1 MTLRTVVVDDEVL
14 PRQRVA
20 DLVRGDARLELVGEA
35 DDGRS
40 ALDLIVEQRPALV
53 FLDIQMPELDGFQ
66 VIAALDDDVLPA
78 VVFVTAYDAY
88 AIRAFEVD
96 AIDYLLKP
104 VNTDRFD
111 AAVSRVATRLG
122 ASPSQSETAVR
133 SLATRASE
141 SRATP
146 IVRFVARRGAK
157 HYFIR
162 ASDID
167 WIEADGNYL
176 RLWTGDRS
184 HLVRET
190 MKVAE
195 ERLDESRF
203 VRIHRSTIVAI
214 DRIASIQAQDSGD
227 YLVTMAGGA
236 KLTSSRGYADRI
248 RGLLR

>member
-1 MTLRTVVVDDEVL
+1 MTLRTVVVDDEAL

-20 DLVRGDARLELVGEA
+20 DLVRGDNRLALVGEA
-35 DDGRS
+35 DDGRA
-40 ALDLIVEQRPALV
+40 ALDLIVEQRPDLV

-66 VIAALDDDVLPA
+66 VIAALEDDVLPA
-78 VVFVTAYDAY
+78 IVFVTAYDAY

-104 VNTDRFD
+104 INAERFD
-111 AAVSRVATRLG
+111 AAVARVISRLRNAESG
-122 ASPSQSETAVR
+122 GDAAVR
-133 SLATRASE
+133 TVASRASE
-141 SRATP
+141 VRNTP

-162 ASDID
+162 TSDID

-190 MKVAE
+190 MKAAE
-195 ERLDESRF
+195 ERLDAASF

-214 DRIASIQAQDSGD
+214 DRIESIQAQDNGD
-227 YLVTMAGGA
+227 YVVTMRGGA
-236 KLTSSRGYADRI
+236 KLASSRGYADRI

>member
-1 MTLRTVVVDDEVL
+1 MTLRTVVVDDESL

-20 DLVRGDARLELVGEA
+20 DLVRGDSRLALVGEA
-35 DDGRS
+35 DDGRT
-40 ALDLIVEQRPALV
+40 ALDLIVEQRPDLV

-66 VIAALDDDVLPA
+66 VIAALDDDTLPA
-78 VVFVTAYDAY
+78 IVFVTAYDAY

-104 VNTDRFD
+104 VNTERFD
-111 AAVSRVATRLG
+111 AAVARVVGRLRNPQPNSD
-122 ASPSQSETAVR
+122 AAVR
-133 SLATRASE
+133 TLATRASE
-141 SRATP
+141 TRTMT

-162 ASDID
+162 PADID

-190 MKVAE
+190 MKAAE
-195 ERLDESRF
+195 ERLDAASF

-214 DRIASIQAQDSGD
+214 DRIESIQAQDNGD
-227 YLVTMAGGA
+227 YIVTMQTGA
-236 KLTSSRGYADRI
+236 KLASSRGYADRI

>member
-1 MTLRTVVVDDEVL
+1 MTLRTVVVDDEAL

-20 DLVRGDARLELVGEA
+20 DLVRADNRLVLVGEA

-40 ALDLIVEQRPALV
+40 ALDVIVEQRPDLV

-66 VIAALDDDVLPA
+66 VIAALDDDAIPA
-78 VVFVTAYDAY
+78 IVFVTAYDAY

-104 VNTDRFD
+104 VNAERFD
-111 AAVSRVATRLG
+111 AAVTRVVARLDD
-122 ASPSQSETAVR
+122 AERLPEAAVR
-133 SLATRASE
+133 TLASRASQA
-141 SRATP
+141 RGAP
-146 IVRFVARRGAK
+146 IGRFVARRGAK

-162 ASDID
+162 TSDID

-190 MKVAE
+190 MKAAE
-195 ERLDESRF
+195 ERLDAAAF

-214 DRIASIQAQDSGD
+214 DRIESIQAQDNGD
-227 YLVTMAGGA
+227 YVVTMQSGA
-236 KLTSSRGYADRI
+236 KLASSRGYADRI

>member
-1 MTLRTVVVDDEVL
+1 MTLRTVVVDDEAL

-20 DLVRGDARLELVGEA
+20 DLVRGDSRLLLVGEA
-35 DDGRS
+35 DDGRA
-40 ALDLIVEQRPALV
+40 ALDVIVDQRPDLV

-78 VVFVTAYDAY
+78 IVFVTAYDAY

-104 VNTDRFD
+104 VNAERFD
-111 AAVSRVATRLG
+111 AAVTRVVGRLHEARSG
-122 ASPSQSETAVR
+122 PDAAVR
-133 SLATRASE
+133 SLASKASETRA
-141 SRATP
+141 AP
-146 IVRFVARRGAK
+146 LVRFVARRGAK

-162 ASDID
+162 TGDID

-190 MKVAE
+190 MKDAE
-195 ERLDESRF
+195 ERLDPASF

-214 DRIASIQAQDSGD
+214 DRIDSIQAQENGD
-227 YLVTMAGGA
+227 YLVTMRGGA
-236 KLTSSRGYADRI
+236 KLASSRGYADRI

>member
-1 MTLRTVVVDDEVL
+1 MTLRTVVIDDEAL

-20 DLVRGDARLELVGEA
+20 DLVRGDSRLALVGEA
-35 DDGRS
+35 DDGRT
-40 ALDLIVEQRPALV
+40 ALDLIVEQRPDLV

-78 VVFVTAYDAY
+78 IVFVTAYDAY

-104 VNTDRFD
+104 VNAERFD
-111 AAVSRVATRLG
+111 AAVSRVEGRRHNAEQR
-122 ASPSQSETAVR
+122 SDTAVR
-133 SLATRASE
+133 TVASRASE
-141 SRATP
+141 VRDVP
-146 IVRFVARRGAK
+146 LVRFVARRGAK

-162 ASDID
+162 TSDID

-190 MKVAE
+190 MKAAE
-195 ERLDESRF
+195 ERLDASSF

-214 DRIASIQAQDSGD
+214 DRIESIQAQDNGD
-227 YLVTMAGGA
+227 YVVTMQRGA
-236 KLTSSRGYADRI
+236 KLASSRGYADRI

>member
-1 MTLRTVVVDDEVL
+1 MTLRTVVVDDEAL
-14 PRQRVA
+14 PRQRVS
-20 DLVRGDARLELVGEA
+20 DLVRGDKRLLLVGEA
-35 DDGRS
+35 DDGRA
-40 ALDLIVEQRPALV
+40 ALDVIVDQRPDLV

-66 VIAALDDDVLPA
+66 VIAALDDDALPA
-78 VVFVTAYDAY
+78 IVFVTAYDAY

-104 VNTDRFD
+104 VNTERFD
-111 AAVSRVATRLG
+111 AAVTRVVNRLRDARPG
-122 ASPSQSETAVR
+122 ADAAVRTLASKASETRGAP
-133 SLATRASE
+133 L
-141 SRATP
+141 
-146 IVRFVARRGAK
+146 VRFVARRGTK

-162 ASDID
+162 AGDID

-190 MKVAE
+190 MKGAE
-195 ERLDESRF
+195 ERLDPATF

-214 DRIASIQAQDSGD
+214 DRIDSIQAQDNGD
-227 YLVTMAGGA
+227 YLVTMQSGA
-236 KLTSSRGYADRI
+236 RLATSRGYADRI

>member
-1 MTLRTVVVDDEVL
+1 MTLRTIIVDDEAL

-20 DLVRGDARLELVGEA
+20 DLVRADRRLVLTGEA
-35 DDGRS
+35 DDGRA
-40 ALDLIVEQRPALV
+40 ALDLIVDQRPDLV

-66 VIAALDDDVLPA
+66 VIAALDDDALPA
-78 VVFVTAYDAY
+78 IVFVTAYDAY

-104 VNTDRFD
+104 VNAERFE
-111 AAVSRVATRLG
+111 AAVTRVVARLHD
-122 ASPSQSETAVR
+122 AEPRPETAVR
-133 SLATRASE
+133 TLASRASE
-141 SRATP
+141 ARGAP
-146 IVRFVARRGAK
+146 IARFVARRGAK

-162 ASDID
+162 TSDID

-190 MKVAE
+190 MKAAE
-195 ERLDESRF
+195 ERLDAATF

-214 DRIASIQAQDSGD
+214 DRIESIQAQDNGD
-227 YLVTMAGGA
+227 YVVTMQGGV
-236 KLTSSRGYADRI
+236 KLASSRGYADRI

>member
-1 MTLRTVVVDDEVL
+1 MTLRTVVVDDEAL

-20 DLVRGDARLELVGEA
+20 DLVRGDKRLLLVGEA

-40 ALDLIVEQRPALV
+40 ALDVIVDQRPELV

-78 VVFVTAYDAY
+78 IVFVTAYDAY

-104 VNTDRFD
+104 VNTERFD
-111 AAVSRVATRLG
+111 AAVTRVVNRLRDARPG
-122 ASPSQSETAVR
+122 ADAAVRTLASKASETRGAP
-133 SLATRASE
+133 L
-141 SRATP
+141 
-146 IVRFVARRGAK
+146 VRFVARRGTK

-162 ASDID
+162 AGDID

-190 MKVAE
+190 MKGAE
-195 ERLDESRF
+195 ERLDPATF

-214 DRIASIQAQDSGD
+214 DRIDSIQAQDNGD
-227 YLVTMAGGA
+227 YLVTMQSGA
-236 KLTSSRGYADRI
+236 RLATSRGYADRI

>member
-1 MTLRTVVVDDEVL
+1 MTLRTIVVDDEAL

-20 DLVRGDARLELVGEA
+20 DLVRADRRLVLTGEA
-35 DDGRS
+35 DDGRV
-40 ALDLIVEQRPALV
+40 ALDLIVDQRPDLV

-78 VVFVTAYDAY
+78 IVFVTAYDAY

-104 VNTDRFD
+104 VNAERFD
-111 AAVSRVATRLG
+111 AAVTRVVARLHE
-122 ASPSQSETAVR
+122 AAPRPEAAVR
-133 SLATRASE
+133 TLASRASE
-141 SRATP
+141 ARGAP

-162 ASDID
+162 TSDID

-190 MKVAE
+190 MKAAE
-195 ERLDESRF
+195 ERLDAATF

-214 DRIASIQAQDSGD
+214 DRIESIQAQDNGD
-227 YLVTMAGGA
+227 YVVTMQGGV
-236 KLTSSRGYADRI
+236 KLASSRGYADRI

>member
-1 MTLRTVVVDDEVL
+1 MTLRTVVVDDEAL

-20 DLVRGDARLELVGEA
+20 DLVRGDKRLLLVGEA
-35 DDGRS
+35 DDGRA
-40 ALDLIVEQRPALV
+40 ALDVIVDQRPDLV

-78 VVFVTAYDAY
+78 IVFVTAYDAY

-104 VNTDRFD
+104 VNTERFD
-111 AAVSRVATRLG
+111 AAVTRVVNRLRDARPG
-122 ASPSQSETAVR
+122 SDAAVRTLASKASETRGAP
-133 SLATRASE
+133 L
-141 SRATP
+141 
-146 IVRFVARRGAK
+146 VRFVARRGTK

-162 ASDID
+162 AGDID

-190 MKVAE
+190 MKGAE
-195 ERLDESRF
+195 ERLDPATF

-214 DRIASIQAQDSGD
+214 DRIGSIQAQDNGD
-227 YLVTMAGGA
+227 YLVTMQSGA
-236 KLTSSRGYADRI
+236 RLATSRGYADRI

>member
-1 MTLRTVVVDDEVL
+1 MTLRTVVVDDEAL

-20 DLVRGDARLELVGEA
+20 DLVRADNRLVLVGEA

-40 ALDLIVEQRPALV
+40 ALDVIVEQRPDLV

-66 VIAALDDDVLPA
+66 VIAALDDDAIPA
-78 VVFVTAYDAY
+78 IVFVTAYDAY

-104 VNTDRFD
+104 VNAERFD
-111 AAVSRVATRLG
+111 AAVTRVVARLHD
-122 ASPSQSETAVR
+122 AERLPEAAVR
-133 SLATRASE
+133 TLASRASE
-141 SRATP
+141 ARGAP
-146 IVRFVARRGAK
+146 IGRFVARRGAK

-162 ASDID
+162 TSDID

-190 MKVAE
+190 MKAAE
-195 ERLDESRF
+195 ERLDAAAF

-214 DRIASIQAQDSGD
+214 DRIESIQAQDNGD
-227 YLVTMAGGA
+227 YVVTMQSGA
-236 KLTSSRGYADRI
+236 KLASSRGYADRI

>member
-1 MTLRTVVVDDEVL
+1 VTLRAIVVDDEAL

-20 DLVRGDARLELVGEA
+20 DLVRGDSRLTLVGEA
-35 DDGRS
+35 DDGRA
-40 ALDLIVEQRPALV
+40 ALDLIVEQRPDLI

-66 VIAALDDDVLPA
+66 VIAALDDDMLPA
-78 VVFVTAYDAY
+78 IVFVTAYDAY

-104 VNTDRFD
+104 VNAERFD
-111 AAVSRVATRLG
+111 AAVTRVIARVGNSGSST
-122 ASPSQSETAVR
+122 ETAVR
-133 SLATRASE
+133 TLADRASE
-141 SRATP
+141 IRGSP
-146 IVRFVARRGAK
+146 ILRFVARRGAK
-157 HYFIR
+157 HYFIKT
-162 ASDID
+162 SDID

-190 MKVAE
+190 MKAVE
-195 ERLDESRF
+195 ERLDQASF

-214 DRIASIQAQDSGD
+214 DRIGSIQAQDNGD
-227 YLVTMAGGA
+227 YLITMVGGA

>member
-1 MTLRTVVVDDEVL
+1 MTLRTVVVDDEAL

-20 DLVRGDARLELVGEA
+20 DLVRGDKRLLLVGEA
-35 DDGRS
+35 DDGRA
-40 ALDLIVEQRPALV
+40 ALDVIVDQRPDLV

-78 VVFVTAYDAY
+78 IVFVTAYDAY

-104 VNTDRFD
+104 VNTERFD
-111 AAVSRVATRLG
+111 AAVTRVVNRLRDARPG
-122 ASPSQSETAVR
+122 SDAAVRTLASKASETRGVP
-133 SLATRASE
+133 L
-141 SRATP
+141 
-146 IVRFVARRGAK
+146 VRFVARRGTK

-162 ASDID
+162 TSDID

-190 MKVAE
+190 MKGAE
-195 ERLDESRF
+195 ERLDPATF

-214 DRIASIQAQDSGD
+214 DRIGSIQAQDSGD
-227 YLVTMAGGA
+227 YLVTMQSGA
-236 KLTSSRGYADRI
+236 RLATSRGYADRI

>member
-1 MTLRTVVVDDEVL
+1 MTLRTVVVDDEAL

-20 DLVRGDARLELVGEA
+20 DLVRGDKRLLLVGEA
-35 DDGRS
+35 DDGRA
-40 ALDLIVEQRPALV
+40 ALDVIVDQRPDLV

-78 VVFVTAYDAY
+78 IVFVTAYDAY

-104 VNTDRFD
+104 VNTERFD
-111 AAVSRVATRLG
+111 AAVTRVVNRLRDARPG
-122 ASPSQSETAVR
+122 SDAAVR
-133 SLATRASE
+133 TLASKARETRGA
-141 SRATP
+141 P
-146 IVRFVARRGAK
+146 LVRFVARRGTK

-162 ASDID
+162 TGDID

-190 MKVAE
+190 MKGAE
-195 ERLDESRF
+195 ERLDPATF

-214 DRIASIQAQDSGD
+214 DRIDSIQAQDNGD
-227 YLVTMAGGA
+227 YLVTMQSGA
-236 KLTSSRGYADRI
+236 RLATSRGYADRI

>member
-1 MTLRTVVVDDEVL
+1 MTLRTLVVDDEAL

-20 DLVRGDARLELVGEA
+20 DLVRGDPRLTLVGEA
-35 DDGRS
+35 DDGRA
-40 ALDLIVEQRPALV
+40 ALDLIVEQRPDLV
-53 FLDIQMPELDGFQ
+53 FLDIQMPELDAFQ

-88 AIRAFEVD
+88 ALRAFEVD

-104 VNTDRFD
+104 VNTERFES
-111 AAVSRVATRLG
+111 AVSRVAARRG
-122 ASPSQSETAVR
+122 ESRPGSDAAVR
-133 SLATRASE
+133 SVAAHASE
-141 SRATP
+141 ARGTT
-146 IVRFVARRGAK
+146 IVRFVARRASK
-157 HYFIR
+157 HYFIKT
-162 ASDID
+162 SDVD

-190 MKVAE
+190 MKAAE
-195 ERLDESRF
+195 ERLDAASF

-214 DRIASIQAQDSGD
+214 DRIESIQVHENGD

>member
-1 MTLRTVVVDDEVL
+1 MTLRTVVVDDEAL

-20 DLVRGDARLELVGEA
+20 DLVRGDKRLLLVGEA
-35 DDGRS
+35 DDGRA
-40 ALDLIVEQRPALV
+40 ALDVIVDQRPDLV

-78 VVFVTAYDAY
+78 IVFVTAYDAY

-104 VNTDRFD
+104 VNTERFD
-111 AAVSRVATRLG
+111 AAVTRVVNRLRDARPG
-122 ASPSQSETAVR
+122 SDAAVRTLASKASETRGAP
-133 SLATRASE
+133 L
-141 SRATP
+141 
-146 IVRFVARRGAK
+146 VRFVARRGTK

-162 ASDID
+162 TGDID

-190 MKVAE
+190 MKGAE
-195 ERLDESRF
+195 ERLDPATF

-214 DRIASIQAQDSGD
+214 DRIGSIQAQDSGD
-227 YLVTMAGGA
+227 YLVTMQSGA
-236 KLTSSRGYADRI
+236 RLATSRGYADRI

>member
-1 MTLRTVVVDDEVL
+1 MTLRTVVVDDEAL

-20 DLVRGDARLELVGEA
+20 DLVRADTRLVLVGEA

-40 ALDLIVEQRPALV
+40 ALDVIVEQRPDLV

-66 VIAALDDDVLPA
+66 VIAALDDDAIPA
-78 VVFVTAYDAY
+78 IVFVTAYDAY

-104 VNTDRFD
+104 VNAERFD
-111 AAVSRVATRLG
+111 AAVTRVVARLHD
-122 ASPSQSETAVR
+122 AEPLPEAAVR
-133 SLATRASE
+133 TLASRASQA
-141 SRATP
+141 RGAP
-146 IVRFVARRGAK
+146 IGRFVARRGAK

-162 ASDID
+162 TSDID

-190 MKVAE
+190 MKAAE
-195 ERLDESRF
+195 ERLDAAAF
-203 VRIHRSTIVAI
+203 VRIHRSPILAI
-214 DRIASIQAQDSGD
+214 DRIHSDQAQDNGD
-227 YLVTMAGGA
+227 YVVTMQSGA
-236 KLTSSRGYADRI
+236 KLASSRGYADRI

>member
-1 MTLRTVVVDDEVL
+1 MTLRTVVVDDEAL

-20 DLVRGDARLELVGEA
+20 DLVRADNRLALVGEA

-40 ALDLIVEQRPALV
+40 ALDVIVEQRPDLV

-66 VIAALDDDVLPA
+66 VIAALDDDALPA
-78 VVFVTAYDAY
+78 IVFVTAYDAY

-104 VNTDRFD
+104 VNAERFE
-111 AAVSRVATRLG
+111 AAVTRVVARLHD
-122 ASPSQSETAVR
+122 AEPRPETAVR
-133 SLATRASE
+133 TLASRASE
-141 SRATP
+141 ARGAP
-146 IVRFVARRGAK
+146 IARFVARRGAK

-162 ASDID
+162 TSDID

-190 MKVAE
+190 MKAAE
-195 ERLDESRF
+195 ERLDPASF

-214 DRIASIQAQDSGD
+214 DRIESIQAQDNGD
-227 YLVTMAGGA
+227 YVVTMQTSA
-236 KLTSSRGYADRI
+236 KLASSRGYADRI

>member
-1 MTLRTVVVDDEVL
+1 MTLRTLVVDDEAL

-20 DLVRGDARLELVGEA
+20 DLVRADSRLLLVGEA
-35 DDGRS
+35 DDGRA
-40 ALDLIVEQRPALV
+40 ALDLIVEQRPDLV

-78 VVFVTAYDAY
+78 VVFVTAYDVY
-88 AIRAFEVD
+88 AIRAFEMD

-104 VNTDRFD
+104 INSERFE
-111 AAVSRVATRLG
+111 AAVTRVVARIG
-122 ASPSQSETAVR
+122 EPRSVSEAAVR
-133 SLATRASE
+133 TAAARASE
-141 SRATP
+141 TRATP
-146 IVRFVARRGAK
+146 IQRFVARRGAK
-157 HYFIR
+157 HYFIKT
-162 ASDID
+162 SDID

-190 MKVAE
+190 MKAAE
-195 ERLDESRF
+195 ERLDTASF

-214 DRIASIQAQDSGD
+214 DRIESIQAQETGD
-227 YLVTMAGGA
+227 YLVTMMGGT
-236 KLTSSRGYADRI
+236 KLSSSRGYADRI

>member
-1 MTLRTVVVDDEVL
+1 MTLRTVVIDDESL

-20 DLVRGDARLELVGEA
+20 DLVRGDSRLALVGEA
-35 DDGRS
+35 DDGRA
-40 ALDLIVEQRPALV
+40 ALDLIVEQRPDLI

-78 VVFVTAYDAY
+78 IVFVTAYDAY

-104 VNTDRFD
+104 VNAERFD
-111 AAVSRVATRLG
+111 AAVSRVVGRRHTEEPR
-122 ASPSQSETAVR
+122 SDTAVR
-133 SLATRASE
+133 TVASRASE
-141 SRATP
+141 VRNAP

-162 ASDID
+162 TSDID
-167 WIEADGNYL
+167 WLEADGNYL

-190 MKVAE
+190 MKAAE
-195 ERLDESRF
+195 ERLDPSSF

-214 DRIASIQAQDSGD
+214 DRIESIQAQDNGD
-227 YLVTMAGGA
+227 YVVTTQSGA
-236 KLTSSRGYADRI
+236 KLASSRGYADRI
-248 RGLLR
+248 RCLLR

>member
-1 MTLRTVVVDDEVL
+1 MTLRTVVVDDEAL

-20 DLVRGDARLELVGEA
+20 DLVRGDSRLELVGEA
-35 DDGRS
+35 DDGRA
-40 ALDLIVEQRPALV
+40 ALDLIVQRRPDLV

-66 VIAALDDDVLPA
+66 VIAALDDDALPA
-78 VVFVTAYDAY
+78 IVFVTAYDAY

-104 VNTDRFD
+104 VNAERFD
-111 AAVSRVATRLG
+111 AAVARVVGRLHDDQ
-122 ASPSQSETAVR
+122 PSSEPAVR
-133 SLATRASE
+133 TLASRASE
-141 SRATP
+141 ARGAP
-146 IVRFVARRGAK
+146 LVRFVARRGAK

-162 ASDID
+162 TNDVD

-190 MKVAE
+190 MKAAE
-195 ERLDESRF
+195 ERLDSASF

-214 DRIASIQAQDSGD
+214 DRIESIQAQDNGD
-227 YLVTMAGGA
+227 YVVTMRGGTTLA
-236 KLTSSRGYADRI
+236 SSRGYADRI

>member
-1 MTLRTVVVDDEVL
+1 MTLRTVVVDDEAL

-20 DLVRGDARLELVGEA
+20 DLVRGDTRLDLVGEA
-35 DDGRS
+35 DDGRA
-40 ALDLIVEQRPALV
+40 ALDVIVEQRPDLV

-66 VIAALDDDVLPA
+66 VIAALDDDALPA
-78 VVFVTAYDAY
+78 IVFVTAYDAY

-104 VNTDRFD
+104 VNAERFD
-111 AAVSRVATRLG
+111 AAVARVVNRLRDPQAG
-122 ASPSQSETAVR
+122 SDAAVR
-133 SLATRASE
+133 TLASRASE
-141 SRATP
+141 TRAAP

-162 ASDID
+162 TGDID

-190 MKVAE
+190 MKAAE
-195 ERLDESRF
+195 ERLDPASF

-214 DRIASIQAQDSGD
+214 DRIDSIQAQENGD
-227 YLVTMAGGA
+227 YVVTMQSGA
-236 KLTSSRGYADRI
+236 KLASSRGYAGRI

>member
-1 MTLRTVVVDDEVL
+1 MTLRTVVVDDEAL

-20 DLVRGDARLELVGEA
+20 DLVRGDKRLLLVGEA
-35 DDGRS
+35 DDGRA
-40 ALDLIVEQRPALV
+40 ALDVIVDQRPDLV

-78 VVFVTAYDAY
+78 IVFVTAYDAY

-104 VNTDRFD
+104 VNTERFD
-111 AAVSRVATRLG
+111 AAVTRVVNRLRDARSG
-122 ASPSQSETAVR
+122 SDAAVRTLASKASETRGAP
-133 SLATRASE
+133 L
-141 SRATP
+141 
-146 IVRFVARRGAK
+146 VRFVARRGTK

-162 ASDID
+162 TGDID

-190 MKVAE
+190 MKGAE
-195 ERLDESRF
+195 ERLDPATF

-214 DRIASIQAQDSGD
+214 DRIDSIQAQDNGD
-227 YLVTMAGGA
+227 YLVTMQSGA
-236 KLTSSRGYADRI
+236 RLATSRGYADRI

>member
-1 MTLRTVVVDDEVL
+1 MTLRTVVVDDEAL

-20 DLVRGDARLELVGEA
+20 DLVRGDKRLLLVGEA
-35 DDGRS
+35 DDGRA
-40 ALDLIVEQRPALV
+40 ALDVIVDQRPDLV

-78 VVFVTAYDAY
+78 IVFVTAYDAY

-104 VNTDRFD
+104 VNTERFD
-111 AAVSRVATRLG
+111 AAATRVVNRLRDARPG
-122 ASPSQSETAVR
+122 SDAAVRTLASKASETRGAP
-133 SLATRASE
+133 L
-141 SRATP
+141 
-146 IVRFVARRGAK
+146 VRFVARRGTK

-162 ASDID
+162 TGDID

-190 MKVAE
+190 MKGAE
-195 ERLDESRF
+195 ERLDPATF

-214 DRIASIQAQDSGD
+214 DRIDSIQAQDNGD
-227 YLVTMAGGA
+227 YLVTMQSGA
-236 KLTSSRGYADRI
+236 RLATSRGYADRI

>member
-1 MTLRTVVVDDEVL
+1 MTLRAVVVDDEAL

-20 DLVRGDARLELVGEA
+20 DLVRGDSRLTLVGEA
-35 DDGRS
+35 DDGRA
-40 ALDLIVEQRPALV
+40 ALDLIVEQRPDLV

-78 VVFVTAYDAY
+78 IVFVTAYDAY

-104 VNTDRFD
+104 VNAERFG
-111 AAVSRVATRLG
+111 AAVTRVIARVGSSGSSTD
-122 ASPSQSETAVR
+122 TAVR
-133 SLATRASE
+133 TLAARASE
-141 SRATP
+141 TRVSP
-146 IVRFVARRGAK
+146 ILRFVARRGDK
-157 HYFIR
+157 HYFIKTT
-162 ASDID
+162 DID

-190 MKVAE
+190 MKAAE
-195 ERLDESRF
+195 ERLDQASF

-214 DRIASIQAQDSGD
+214 DRIASIQSQDNGD
-227 YLVTMAGGA
+227 YLITMGGGA